1 MKTMRRLLPL
11 VSAGAALCLAGATAA
26 NAYSYK
32 FINNTTATMTDAWLH
47 TVSVFC
53 HDVNWH
59 GSVGPN
65 GSVTIGTASICLVDE
80 ISINGGALYWS
91 SPIGLASTT
100 FTTCGSP
107 PQLCPVLSGK
117 KKLRRKAH

>member
-1 MKTMRRLLPL
+1 
-11 VSAGAALCLAGATAA
+11 
-26 NAYSYK
+26 
-32 FINNTTATMTDAWLH
+32 
-47 TVSVFC
+47 
-53 HDVNWH
+53 
-59 GSVGPN
+59 
-65 GSVTIGTASICLVDE
+65 VDE
-80 ISINGGALYWS
+80 ININGGVLHWS